1 MKQVVVTTV
10 LVALLLSVTFTV
22 TSAGLGMEDPALCVA
37 GKWLVVNSAAQSAV
51 KVYVPRGTSYG
62 DAADCG
68 DPPSGVTALYPGH
81 VVKTKAG
88 TNQMTVEI
96 NAKHASDPIT
106 VSYGTDQSY
115 NDMKNLGKGRLY
127 FTFNLP

>member
-1 MKQVVVTTV
+1 MKQVVVTAV

-37 GKWLVVNSAAQSAV
+37 GNWLVVDSAAQSAI
-51 KVYVPRGTSYG
+51 KVIVPEGTVYG
-62 DAADCG
+62 DDTKCG
-68 DPPSGVTALYPGH
+68 DPPSGVTSEYSGH

-96 NAKHASDPIT
+96 NAKHASDSVT
-106 VSYGTDQSY
+106 VSYWGQTDT
-115 NDMKNLGKGRLY
+115 KTNLGKGRLY